1 MYPKYN
7 LLLTK
12 ECSGG
17 VALNE
22 VFFAAGEPKQ
32 SRIPA
37 WRDLSSTAGNIRS
50 TSTTSPS
57 TLQFS
62 LFLHSIGLWLR
73 CRQDVIP
80 ASVEAG
86 LSAGLFPLRF
96 PRLLTRIQRAV
107 APIAATLLAGGMSL
121 YPKRTAFAEEPKD
134 LVWLLEIEG
143 IKGMVSL
150 TQV

>member
-1 MYPKYN
+1 MLHRMKSFP
-7 LLLTK
+7 
-12 ECSGG
+12 
-17 VALNE
+17 
-22 VFFAAGEPKQ
+22 AGEPKQ

-50 TSTTSPS
+50 TSTSPS

-62 LFLHSIGLWLR
+62 LFFHSIGLWLR

-80 ASVEAG
+80 ANVEAG
-86 LSAGLFPLRF
+86 LSAGLFPLGF

-121 YPKRTAFAEEPKD
+121 YPKRTAFAEEPQD
-134 LVWLLEIEG
+134 LVCLLE
-143 IKGMVSL
+143 
-150 TQV
+150 

>member
-50 TSTTSPS
+50 TSTSPS
-57 TLQFS
+57 TLQFLS
-62 LFLHSIGLWLR
+62 LFSHSIGLWLR

-80 ASVEAG
+80 ANVEAG
-86 LSAGLFPLRF
+86 LSARLFPLGF

-107 APIAATLLAGGMSL
+107 APIAATLLAGGVSL
-121 YPKRTAFAEEPKD
+121 YPKRTAFAEEPRD
-134 LVWLLEIEG
+134 LVC
-143 IKGMVSL
+143 
-150 TQV
+150 